1 MFKKKRA
8 ILIICLF
15 IFLLGLKA
23 GHLAADPPPQ
33 LSWSG
38 GLFGDEGAHAHNAR
52 NKILFGEWITDD
64 WNPVFYNPF
73 LTAAEYCSFRL
84 LGVGL
89 RQVRLVMVIISFLG
103 LVLLYRALRKINW
116 GVALGAVLLLG
127 INYIYLMYTRLGL
140 TDSFMSAALLISF
153 FFWQKGIEKEKILF
167 PAGIACFA
175 AYVCKGTAVYFIA
188 ATIIALFF
196 ALIRKNAGKSW
207 RRIVPALT
215 YFFSGFVLAILI
227 WVFLFYLPNREY
239 FAAYGETWLGKAM
252 PGNWGRL
259 WQNLS
264 RPKMFY
270 LAKTPLILLTPL
282 LYLPFFFY
290 TLFKDWKKVYPA
302 EFFAWLWWGGGVLF
316 LSGLNYN
323 PIRYFISVIPAFCLV
338 TAFALKRMMDGK
350 VFPGGRRP
358 KAFFWGLASI
368 WALVIMK
375 LVIRFF
381 TDRQLISCLLFLII
395 AVFFVFM
402 LYYLILEL
410 NYVLKGKITPLEVP
424 ARKRQQVGS
433 ITDGAGLLLTGFTP
447 VKLFILALFLT
458 SILINGYR
466 YFDWFTQPRYTVM
479 NTSRELGKILDQA
492 YLAGLWSPLFC
503 LENSHRALYLGE
515 GNERETFSRY
525 PVTHLML
532 WDGNNREEVRMLE
545 ANYPAVMKEAREIRV
560 YTVKD
565 LPVRL
570 FKLGS

>member
-8 ILIICLF
+8 ILVICLF
-15 IFLLGLKA
+15 VFLIGLKL
-23 GHLAADPPPQ
+23 GNLSADPPSQ

-52 NKILFGEWITDD
+52 NKILFGKWITDD

-73 LTAAEYCSFRL
+73 LTAGEYCSFRF

-89 RQVRLVMVIISFLG
+89 RQVRLVTVIISFLG
-103 LVLLYRALRKINW
+103 LVLLYRALRRIDG

-127 INYIYLMYTRLGL
+127 TNYIYLMYTRLGL

-167 PAGIACFA
+167 PAGLACFA
-175 AYVCKGTAVYFIA
+175 TYVCKGTAVYFIA

-196 ALIRKNAGKSW
+196 ALMQKHAGKSW
-207 RRIVPALT
+207 RRIVPALA
-215 YFFSGFVLAILI
+215 YFFSGFVLAALI
-227 WVFLFYLPNREY
+227 WLFLFYLPNREY
-239 FAAYGETWLGKAM
+239 FAAYGETWLGKAI

-270 LAKTPLILLTPL
+270 LAKTPLVLLTPL
-282 LYLPFFFY
+282 FYLPFFFY
-290 TLFKDWKKVYPA
+290 ALFKDWRKIHPA

-316 LSGLNYN
+316 LAGLNYN

-338 TAFALKRMMDGK
+338 TAFVLKRIMDGK
-350 VFPGGRRP
+350 IFSPGG
-358 KAFFWGLASI
+358 KAKVFFWGLVSI
-368 WALVIMK
+368 WFLAIMK
-375 LVIRFF
+375 LSIRFF
-381 TDRQLISCLLFLII
+381 TIRQMGSFIFFLVIS
-395 AVFFVFM
+395 VFFVFM
-402 LYYLILEL
+402 IYYLFQEL
-410 NYVLKGKITPLEVP
+410 ITIIGK
-424 ARKRQQVGS
+424 R
-433 ITDGAGLLLTGFTP
+433 TGTKLPP
-447 VKLFILALFLT
+447 VKLFVLALFLT

-466 YFDWFTQPRYTVM
+466 YFDWFSQPRYTVI
-479 NTSRELGKILDQA
+479 NTSRELGRILDKA
-492 YLAGLWSPLFC
+492 YLSGLWSPLFC

-515 GNERETFSRY
+515 GNEKETFSRY
-525 PVTHLML
+525 PITHLIL
-532 WDGNNREEVRMLE
+532 WDGNNREELRMLE
-545 ANYPAVMKEAREIRV
+545 ANYPEVMKDAAEMQV

-570 FKLGS
+570 FEIKNTDYTDNQ

>member
-8 ILIICLF
+8 ILVFCLF
-15 IFLLGLKA
+15 LLFLGLKV
-23 GHLAADPPPQ
+23 GHLAADPPTQ

-52 NKILFGEWITDD
+52 NKILFGKWITDD

-73 LTAAEYCSFRL
+73 LTAGEYCSFRL

-89 RQVRLVMVIISFLG
+89 WQVRLVTVIISFLG
-103 LVLLYRALRKINW
+103 LVLLYRALRRIDG

-153 FFWQKGIEKEKILF
+153 FFWQKGIEREKILF
-167 PAGIACFA
+167 PAGLACFA

-207 RRIVPALT
+207 RRIVPGLT
-215 YFFSGFVLAILI
+215 YFFSGLVLAALI
-227 WVFLFYLPNREY
+227 WLFLFYLPHREY
-239 FAAYGETWLGKAM
+239 FAAYGETWLGKAI

-270 LAKTPLILLTPL
+270 LAKTPLVLLTPL
-282 LYLPFFFY
+282 FYLPFFFY
-290 TLFKDWKKVYPA
+290 ALVKDWKKVYPA
-302 EFFAWLWWGGGVLF
+302 EFFAWVWWGGGVLF
-316 LSGLNYN
+316 FSGLNYN

-338 TAFALKRMMDGK
+338 TAFALKRLMDGK
-350 VFPGGRRP
+350 VFPGGKRP
-358 KAFFWGLASI
+358 KVFFWGLTSI
-368 WALVIMK
+368 WSLVIMR

-381 TDRQLISCLLFLII
+381 TVRQLISFSLFLVL
-395 AVFFVFM
+395 AAFFVFM
-402 LYYLILEL
+402 GYYLFQEIIII
-410 NYVLKGKITPLEVP
+410 VGK
-424 ARKRQQVGS
+424 R
-433 ITDGAGLLLTGFTP
+433 TGTNPVREYRVKLSP
-447 VKLFILALFLT
+447 VKLFVLALFLT
-458 SILINGYR
+458 SVLTNGYR
-466 YFDWFTQPRYTVM
+466 YFNWFSRPRYTVM
-479 NTSRELGKILDQA
+479 HTSRELGKILNQA

-515 GNERETFSRY
+515 GNERKTFSRY
-525 PVTHLML
+525 PITHLML
-532 WDGNNREEVRMLE
+532 WDGNNREEVRMVE
-545 ANYPAVMKEAREIRV
+545 ANYPEVMKEAREIEV
-560 YTVKD
+560 YTVKE

-570 FKLGS
+570 YKIK